1 MIDTLGSY
9 YFFTNL
15 LQPVKVLSQLL
26 MCFTE
31 SIPGCDVEQ
40 WNKDYMERS
49 EEFYDA
55 LMNSNWEP
63 LDTVDAPIPSMSW
76 WLFLRR
82 SVSRF

>member
-9 YFFTNL
+9 YLFTNL
-15 LQPVKVLSQLL
+15 LQLVKVLNQLL

-31 SIPGCDVEQ
+31 SIPECDVEQ

-55 LMNSNWEP
+55 LMNSHWEP
-63 LDTVDAPIPSMSW
+63 LDTVEAPIPSMS
-76 WLFLRR
+76 
-82 SVSRF
+82 